1 MADHRRRVTFDPQID
16 AEILSEMRATA
27 NGGSLDKAL
36 LFLVRHWRKNSL
48 DFQNAQKVG
57 VVGPIT
63 DHTGPIT
70 PVNDDNETDQL
81 SESLAKIDD
90 LFA

>member
-1 MADHRRRVTFDPQID
+1 MADHRRRITFDPQID
-16 AEILSEMRATA
+16 VEILAEIKATA

-57 VVGPIT
+57 AVGPIT
-63 DHTGPIT
+63 DHVGPIT
-70 PVNDDNETDQL
+70 ATNDDNEADQL